1 MVSLER
7 IDEVNELLDEICE
20 ELPSYAFEH
29 LNGGITLSEEVKYH
43 PESHNEDLLI
53 LGQYERSILGLSIT
67 IFYGSVY
74 LIYGYLDREDL
85 KDKLRHVLFH
95 EFTHHLEFLARN
107 YDLEIEDEE
116 FMEDYRKRWKDYED

>member
-1 MVSLER
+1 M
-7 IDEVNELLDEICE
+7 
-20 ELPSYAFEH
+20 
-29 LNGGITLSEEVKYH
+29 
-43 PESHNEDLLI
+43 
-53 LGQYERSILGLSIT
+53 
-67 IFYGSVY
+67 
-74 LIYGYLDREDL
+74 YGYLDREDL

>member
-20 ELPSYAFEH
+20 ELPSYAFNH

-74 LIYGYLDREDL
+74 LMYGYLDREDL

-95 EFTHHLEFLARN
+95 EFTHHLEFLGDN
-107 YDLEIEDEE
+107 MKGL
-116 FMEDYRKRWKDYED
+116 F